1 MSRPQIARTSTP
13 TTAPIESVKVVA
25 AIIAQGMNLPAGRL
39 MLDYERWVVPK
50 EGLFCVVGYLGPG
63 EQIASRSVL
72 DPATGEEVQELL
84 NHEEVQIDLM
94 SIIPD
99 DSARLRRW
107 EVPMSLNSL
116 YARRYAAGFGV
127 GLQPL
132 QSTMTD
138 TSALEPGG
146 YLNRFTLR
154 AAVFSIQKRTL
165 AAGSFNSFTAELTTA
180 TKGSSK
186 TRKRKITLEAP

>member
-1 MSRPQIARTSTP
+1 VSGPQIARTSTP

-25 AIIAQGMNLPAGRL
+25 AIIAQGMNLPAGRV
-39 MLDYERWVVPK
+39 MLDYERWQVPK
-50 EGLFCVVGYLGPG
+50 NGLFCVVGYLGPG
-63 EQIASRSVL
+63 EQIASRSAL
-72 DPATGEEVQELL
+72 DPAGNEVQELL
-84 NHEEVQIDLM
+84 NKEEVQIDLM

-116 YARRYAAGFGV
+116 YAKRYAAGFGV

-132 QSTMTD
+132 QSSMTD

-165 AAGSFNSFTAELTTA
+165 KAGSFNSFTAVLNTA

-186 TRKRKITLEAP
+186 TQTKKINLEAP